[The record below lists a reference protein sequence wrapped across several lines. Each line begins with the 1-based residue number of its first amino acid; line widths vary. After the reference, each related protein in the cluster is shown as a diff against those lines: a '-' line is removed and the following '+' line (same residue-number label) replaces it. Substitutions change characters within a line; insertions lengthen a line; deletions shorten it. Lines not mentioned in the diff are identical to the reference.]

1 MDTQKDK
8 ITYKLSYFTNFRN
21 EVIPITV
28 CALSQYIDSSTRK
41 FTANWGDDMG
51 SYQLYRQVSIGIAVY
66 NIEDTWNFEE
76 ACNIALNKARQNKPV
91 IFTADNGVLNDD
103 IISDLITTYIYKF
116 REHPEKYIKGYLEAA
131 ERYNKSRE
139 RIKFIGSLNVQGLKD
154 REVISRLKRNGELDK
169 YIASV

>member
-8 ITYKLSYFTNFRN
+8 ITYKISYFTNFKD
-21 EVIPITV
+21 EVIPIVV
-28 CALSQYIDSSTRK
+28 CALSQYIDSSTRR

-66 NIEDTWNFEE
+66 NTEDTWHWNEG
-76 ACNIALNKARQNKPV
+76 CKIALNKARINKPI

-103 IISDLITTYIYKF
+103 IISDLMTTYIYKF
-116 REHPEKYIKGYLEAA
+116 REHPEKYIKGYSEAA
-131 ERYNKSRE
+131 KKYK
-139 RIKFIGSLNVQGLKD
+139 RIKEKNEFIGSLNVEGLKD
-154 REVISRLKRNGELDK
+154 REVISKLKRNGELDK